1 MRELMET
8 DPEILKL
15 LREIRDIQTERLA
28 LQKKSLDDTEKVQKE
43 VLQAQAE
50 SIGLQR
56 RGGAIQ
62 KGALVVCALLIALAL
77 FVAFR

>member
-1 MRELMET
+1 MET
-8 DPEILKL
+8 NPEILKL
-15 LREIRDIQTERLA
+15 LREIRDIQAERLV

-50 SIGLQR
+50 SILLQR

-62 KGALVVCALLIALAL
+62 KGALIVCAILIALAL

>member
-1 MRELMET
+1 MET
-8 DPEILKL
+8 DPEILVL
-15 LREIRDIQTERLA
+15 LREIRDIQRERLA
-28 LQKKSLDDTEKVQKE
+28 LQKKSLHDAEKVQKE

-56 RGGAIQ
+56 RGGSVQ
-62 KGALVVCALLIALAL
+62 KVALVVCALLIALAL

>member
-1 MRELMET
+1 V
-8 DPEILKL
+8 
-15 LREIRDIQTERLA
+15 
-28 LQKKSLDDTEKVQKE
+28 KVRKE

>member
-1 MRELMET
+1 MET

-15 LREIRDIQTERLA
+15 LRDIRDIQTERLA
-28 LQKKSLDDTEKVQKE
+28 LQRKSLDDTEKVQKE
-43 VLQAQAE
+43 VLRAQAE

-56 RGGAIQ
+56 RGGTIQ